1 MWPWRSWVQAPS
13 LTPAQGSEANGL
25 FFALKIQ
32 PGLDII
38 EIDLSNHHMLIRK
51 SLKTILEERLKKL
64 NTLRPISQTL
74 LLKLKER
81 FAVEMTYNSNAI
93 EGNTLTLKETYW
105 VIQQGIT
112 VKGKSLK
119 DHLEAKNHKE
129 ALDFLYEMIEHNKNF
144 TFSEHLVKEL
154 HSLIIQNI
162 DKNIAGQYRNVDV
175 FIAGTEHVPPN
186 ALEVPFKMRELID
199 WAKENYKKMYIVE
212 FATMFHHKFV
222 HIHPFQDGNGR
233 TGRLLMNIFL
243 MQYGFPIA
251 IIQKN
256 DRQKYYR
263 ALEMADNGNY
273 KPLVL
278 FVAQAVL
285 RSLNIYLDVLTPS
298 KDKENF
304 ISLLAATK
312 YCSYSQAYLGKLA
325 KEGKL
330 EAIKIKRNWMTTKEA
345 VERYV
350 EEHKIR

>member
-1 MWPWRSWVQAPS
+1 MD
-13 LTPAQGSEANGL
+13 T
-25 FFALKIQ
+25 
-32 PGLDII
+32 I
-38 EIDLSNHHMLIRK
+38 ETSLSNPCMSTQE
-51 SLKTILEERLKKL
+51 SLKKILEEKLKKL
-64 NTLRPISQTL
+64 NKLRPISKTL
-74 LLKLKER
+74 LLQLKER
-81 FAVEMTYNSNAI
+81 FEVEMTYNSNAI

-129 ALDFLYEMIEHNKNF
+129 ALDFLYETIEHSKNF
-144 TFSEHLVKEL
+144 TFSEHLIKEL

-162 DKNIAGQYRNVDV
+162 DKNIAGQYRDVDV
-175 FIAGTEHVPPN
+175 FIAGTEHVPPK
-186 ALEVPFKMRELID
+186 ALEIPFKMKELAN
-199 WAKENYKKMYIVE
+199 WAKKNYKKIDIVE
-212 FATMFHHKFV
+212 FATIFHHKFV

-243 MQYGFPIA
+243 IQYGFPIA

-263 ALEMADNGNY
+263 VLEMADNGNY

-278 FVAQAVL
+278 FISQAVL

-304 ISLLAATK
+304 INLATANK
-312 YCSYSQAYLGKLA
+312 Y
-325 KEGKL
+325 
-330 EAIKIKRNWMTTKEA
+330 
-345 VERYV
+345 
-350 EEHKIR
+350 

>member
-1 MWPWRSWVQAPS
+1 
-13 LTPAQGSEANGL
+13 
-25 FFALKIQ
+25 
-32 PGLDII
+32 
-38 EIDLSNHHMLIRK
+38 MLINEK
-51 SLKTILEERLKKL
+51 LKKILEEKLKRLNK
-64 NTLRPISQTL
+64 LRPISKTL

-81 FAVEMTYNSNAI
+81 FDVEMTYNSNAI

-129 ALDFLYEMIEHNKNF
+129 ALDFLYDMIEHDKKF
-144 TFSEHLVKEL
+144 TFSEHLIKQI
-154 HSLIIQNI
+154 HSLIIQDI
-162 DKNIAGQYRNVDV
+162 DKNIAGKYRNIDV
-175 FIAGTEHVPPN
+175 FIAGTEHVPPS
-186 ALEVPFKMRELID
+186 ALDVSFRMKELAD
-199 WAKENYKKMYIVE
+199 WARKNHNKMYIVE
-212 FATMFHHKFV
+212 FSAIFHHKFV

-233 TGRLLMNIFL
+233 TARLLMNIFL

-263 ALEMADNGNY
+263 VLEMADNGNY

-278 FVAQAVL
+278 FVTQAVL
-285 RSLNIYLDVLTPS
+285 RSLNIYLDVLTPT
-298 KDKENF
+298 KDKEKL
-304 ISLLAATK
+304 ISLAEAAK

-330 EAIKIKRNWMTTKEA
+330 EAIKPKRNWMTTKEA
-345 VERYV
+345 VMRYV
-350 EEHKIR
+350 KERKT

>member
-1 MWPWRSWVQAPS
+1 MFIQ
-13 LTPAQGSEANGL
+13 EN
-25 FFALKIQ
+25 LK
-32 PGLDII
+32 
-38 EIDLSNHHMLIRK
+38 
-51 SLKTILEERLKKL
+51 KTLEERLKKL
-64 NTLRPISQTL
+64 NKLRPISKTL

-81 FAVEMTYNSNAI
+81 FEVEMTYNSNAI

-129 ALDFLYEMIEHNKNF
+129 ALDFLYEMIDNNKNF

-154 HSLIIQNI
+154 HSLIIQDI
-162 DKNIAGQYRNVDV
+162 DKKIAGQYRNVDV
-175 FIAGTEHVPPN
+175 FIAGTEHKPPI
-186 ALEVPFKMRELID
+186 AIKVPFKMRELID
-199 WAKENYKKMYIVE
+199 WARKNYKKMYIVE
-212 FATMFHHKFV
+212 FAAIFHHKFV

-233 TGRLLMNIFL
+233 TGRLLINIFL

-263 ALEMADNGNY
+263 VLEMADNGNY

-278 FVAQAVL
+278 FVAQTVL

-298 KDKENF
+298 RNKENF
-304 ISLLAATK
+304 ISLSEATK

-330 EAIKIKRNWMTTKEA
+330 EAIKIKRNWMTTKAA
-345 VERYV
+345 VEKYTK
-350 EEHKIR
+350 EHKAKK

>member
-1 MWPWRSWVQAPS
+1 M
-13 LTPAQGSEANGL
+13 L
-25 FFALKIQ
+25 
-32 PGLDII
+32 II
-38 EIDLSNHHMLIRK
+38 ETIK
-51 SLKTILEERLKKL
+51 KTLEERLKSL
-64 NTLRPISQTL
+64 NKLRPISKTL

-81 FAVEMTYNSNAI
+81 FEVEMTYNSNAI

-129 ALDFLYEMIEHNKNF
+129 ALDYLYEIIDNGKNF

-154 HSLIIQNI
+154 HSLMIQDI
-162 DKNIAGQYRNVDV
+162 DKNIAGKYRNVDV
-175 FIAGTEHVPPN
+175 FIAGTEHIPPKSI
-186 ALEVPFKMRELID
+186 EVPLKMQELID
-199 WAKENYKKMYIVE
+199 WAKKNYKKMYIVE
-212 FATMFHHKFV
+212 FAAIFHHKFV

-233 TGRLLMNIFL
+233 TGRLLMNIFI

-263 ALEMADNGNY
+263 VLEMADNGNY

-298 KDKENF
+298 KNKENF
-304 ISLLAATK
+304 ISLAKATK

-345 VERYV
+345 VGKYV
-350 EEHKIR
+350 KTHKV

>member
-1 MWPWRSWVQAPS
+1 MKFQYR
-13 LTPAQGSEANGL
+13 
-25 FFALKIQ
+25 
-32 PGLDII
+32 LDII
-38 EIDLSNHHMLIRK
+38 KIDLSNPYMMIQK
-51 SLKTILEERLKKL
+51 DMKNILEERLKKL
-64 NTLRPISQTL
+64 NKLRPISKTL
-74 LLKLKER
+74 LLQLKER
-81 FAVEMTYNSNAI
+81 FGVEMTYNSNAI

-154 HSLIIQNI
+154 HSLIIQDI
-162 DKNIAGQYRNVDV
+162 DKGIAGQYRNVDV
-175 FIAGTEHVPPN
+175 FIAGTEHVPPSSI
-186 ALEVPFKMRELID
+186 EVPFKMRELID
-199 WAKENYKKMYIVE
+199 WAKKNYRKMYIVE
-212 FATMFHHKFV
+212 FAAMFHHKFV
-222 HIHPFQDGNGR
+222 HIHPFKDGNGR

-263 ALEMADNGNY
+263 VLEMADNGNY
-273 KPLVL
+273 KPLAL
-278 FVAQAVL
+278 FVTQAVL

-298 KDKENF
+298 KEKENL
-304 ISLLAATK
+304 ISLARATK
-312 YCSYSQAYLGKLA
+312 FCSYSQAYLGKLA
-325 KEGKL
+325 KDGKL

-345 VERYV
+345 VERYA
-350 EEHKIR
+350 KGQKA

>member
-1 MWPWRSWVQAPS
+1 
-13 LTPAQGSEANGL
+13 
-25 FFALKIQ
+25 
-32 PGLDII
+32 
-38 EIDLSNHHMLIRK
+38 MLIQEILRK
-51 SLKTILEERLKKL
+51 TLEERLKNL
-64 NTLRPISQTL
+64 NKLRPISKTL

-81 FAVEMTYNSNAI
+81 FEVEMTYNSNAI

-112 VKGKSLK
+112 VKGKPLK
-119 DHLEAKNHKE
+119 DHLEARNHKE
-129 ALDFLYEMIEHNKNF
+129 ALDYLYETIDNDRNF

-154 HSLIIQNI
+154 HALIIQDI
-162 DKNIAGQYRNVDV
+162 DKNIAGQYRAVDV
-175 FIAGTEHVPPN
+175 FIAGTEHVPPK
-186 ALEVPFKMRELID
+186 AVDVPFKMRELID
-199 WAKENYKKMYIVE
+199 WAKKNYKKMYIAE
-212 FATMFHHKFV
+212 FAAIFHHKFV

-243 MQYGFPIA
+243 MQYGFPLA

-263 ALEMADNGNY
+263 VLEMADNGNY

-304 ISLLAATK
+304 ISLAKATK

-330 EAIKIKRNWMTTKEA
+330 EAIKIKRNWVTTKEA
-345 VERYV
+345 VEKYV
-350 EEHKIR
+350 KAHKA